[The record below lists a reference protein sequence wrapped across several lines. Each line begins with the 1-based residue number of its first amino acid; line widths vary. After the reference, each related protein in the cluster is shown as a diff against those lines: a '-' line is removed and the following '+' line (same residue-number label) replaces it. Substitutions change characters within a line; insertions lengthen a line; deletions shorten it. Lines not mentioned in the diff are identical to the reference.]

1 MTINPTTG
9 WSSTMERDGKRMRRP
24 RRQRSRDSLRGRGT
38 TGLIVC
44 VQAPSLLHC
53 TSTCRGLVSFDKPLS
68 LTIQKSP
75 KVSGRLCSSQRIQ
88 PSHHQRTR
96 SKPTPQLSSSVHTD
110 RPPIRQCH
118 QCRPRR
124 LRCFER
130 RRSLAGRYAA
140 HRAHDCQWSTGKH
153 CRQLSTAW

>member
-1 MTINPTTG
+1 MISFTTG
-9 WSSTMERDGKRMRRP
+9 WFSTVGKDGRRM
-24 RRQRSRDSLRGRGT
+24 QLLKYRDSPRGRGT
-38 TGLIVC
+38 TGPIVC

-53 TSTCRGLVSFDKPLS
+53 TSTCCALVQFDKPLS

-75 KVSGRLCSSQRIQ
+75 KISGRLCSSQRIQ
-88 PSHHQRTR
+88 SSHHQRTR

-130 RRSLAGRYAA
+130 CRSIPGRYAA
-140 HRAHDCQWSTGKH
+140 HRTHDCQWSTG
-153 CRQLSTAW
+153 